1 MNDIIPFKYSG
12 KPVRVVTIDG
22 DPWWVAKDVCD
33 VLGISKHRDALS
45 RLDDDERGSVTLD
58 TPGGSQK
65 TGAINEAGLYTLIL
79 RSQKPE
85 AKLFKRWI
93 THSVIPQIRK
103 TGSFLPDIPKT
114 YPDALRKYADVLE
127 TLEKQKPAVE
137 FYKAVTDSRDAIPMG
152 DVAKV
157 LDMGM
162 GRNKLFSFL
171 RNNGVL
177 MKDNIPYQE
186 YIDKG
191 WFRVVE
197 QKFTKADGS
206 IGINIKTLVFQRGL
220 DGIRR
225 LIIKHKSI
233 EVA

>member
-1 MNDIIPFKYSG
+1 MNSLIPFKYSG

-22 DPWWVAKDVCD
+22 NPWWVAKDVARL
-33 VLGISKHRDALS
+33 LGYSNSSDAVVKHCKGVVKRYPLETA
-45 RLDDDERGSVTLD
+45 
-58 TPGGSQK
+58 GGQQEVRI
-65 TGAINEAGLYTLIL
+65 INESDLYRLIV
-79 RSQKPE
+79 RSKLPE
-85 AKLFKRWI
+85 AQLFERWVFE
-93 THSVIPQIRK
+93 TVLPQIRQ

-114 YPDALRKYADVLE
+114 YPEALRKYADVLE
-127 TLEKQKPAVE
+127 TLEQQKPAVE

-171 RNNGVL
+171 RDHGVL
-177 MKDNIPYQE
+177 MKDNVPYQE

-197 QKFTKADGS
+197 QKFTKADSS

-225 LIIKHKSI
+225 MIIKHRGL